1 MSQLLYSFF
10 FLFVCFLGVA
20 WGAVLGA
27 LQTSANFRYF
37 PSDNSAE
44 RIFYFLFFL
53 IAGEILGDEAA
64 CLQLLTLAAA
74 AAAFLQ
80 DLLTAAMAGSLSLQ
94 LACSSRSWQRRGA
107 LTCRG
112 LGACL

>member
-1 MSQLLYSFF
+1 MLHGEQYLELYKPLPTSGIFP
-10 FLFVCFLGVA
+10 LIILQKELG
-20 WGAVLGA
+20 
-27 LQTSANFRYF
+27 
-37 PSDNSAE
+37 
-44 RIFYFLFFL
+44 FFL

-94 LACSSRSWQRRGA
+94 LACSSRSWQWRGA

>member
-1 MSQLLYSFF
+1 MLHGEQYLELYKPLPTSGIFPLIILQKEFF
-10 FLFVCFLGVA
+10 
-20 WGAVLGA
+20 
-27 LQTSANFRYF
+27 
-37 PSDNSAE
+37 
-44 RIFYFLFFL
+44 IFL

>member
-1 MSQLLYSFF
+1 MLHGEQYLELYKPLPTSGIFP
-10 FLFVCFLGVA
+10 LII
-20 WGAVLGA
+20 
-27 LQTSANFRYF
+27 LQK
-37 PSDNSAE
+37 E
-44 RIFYFLFFL
+44 LVFFL

-94 LACSSRSWQRRGA
+94 LACSSRIWQRCGA

>member
-1 MSQLLYSFF
+1 MLHGEQYLELYKPLPTSGIFP
-10 FLFVCFLGVA
+10 LII
-20 WGAVLGA
+20 
-27 LQTSANFRYF
+27 LQK
-37 PSDNSAE
+37 E
-44 RIFYFLFFL
+44 LVFFL

-94 LACSSRSWQRRGA
+94 LACSSRIWQRRGA

>member
-1 MSQLLYSFF
+1 MSQLIYSFF

-44 RIFYFLFFL
+44 RIVFFL

-80 DLLTAAMAGSLSLQ
+80 DLLTAAMADSLSLQ

>member
-1 MSQLLYSFF
+1 MLHGEQYLELYKPLPTSGIFP
-10 FLFVCFLGVA
+10 LII
-20 WGAVLGA
+20 
-27 LQTSANFRYF
+27 LQK
-37 PSDNSAE
+37 E
-44 RIFYFLFFL
+44 LVFFL

-64 CLQLLTLAAA
+64 CLQLLTLA
-74 AAAFLQ
+74 
-80 DLLTAAMAGSLSLQ
+80 AAMAGSLSLQ

>member
-1 MSQLLYSFF
+1 MLHGEQYLELYKPLPTSGIFP
-10 FLFVCFLGVA
+10 LII
-20 WGAVLGA
+20 
-27 LQTSANFRYF
+27 LQKAF
-37 PSDNSAE
+37 
-44 RIFYFLFFL
+44 FFL

>member
-1 MSQLLYSFF
+1 MLHGEQYLELYKPLPTSGIFPLIILQKEFF
-10 FLFVCFLGVA
+10 
-20 WGAVLGA
+20 
-27 LQTSANFRYF
+27 
-37 PSDNSAE
+37 
-44 RIFYFLFFL
+44 FFL

>member
-1 MSQLLYSFF
+1 MELYKPLPTSGIFP
-10 FLFVCFLGVA
+10 LII
-20 WGAVLGA
+20 
-27 LQTSANFRYF
+27 LQK
-37 PSDNSAE
+37 E
-44 RIFYFLFFL
+44 LVFFL

>member
-1 MSQLLYSFF
+1 MLHGEQYLELYKPLPTSGIFP
-10 FLFVCFLGVA
+10 LII
-20 WGAVLGA
+20 
-27 LQTSANFRYF
+27 LQK
-37 PSDNSAE
+37 E
-44 RIFYFLFFL
+44 LVFFL

>member
-1 MSQLLYSFF
+1 MSQLIYLFF

-44 RIFYFLFFL
+44 RIGFFL

>member
-1 MSQLLYSFF
+1 MLHGEQYLELYKPLPTSGIFPLIILQKE
-10 FLFVCFLGVA
+10 LF
-20 WGAVLGA
+20 
-27 LQTSANFRYF
+27 
-37 PSDNSAE
+37 
-44 RIFYFLFFL
+44 FFL

>member
-1 MSQLLYSFF
+1 MLHGEQYLELYKP
-10 FLFVCFLGVA
+10 LP
-20 WGAVLGA
+20 
-27 LQTSANFRYF
+27 TSGIF
-37 PSDNSAE
+37 PLI
-44 RIFYFLFFL
+44 RIGFFL

>member
-1 MSQLLYSFF
+1 MSQLIYSFF

-44 RIFYFLFFL
+44 RIGFFL

-74 AAAFLQ
+74 
-80 DLLTAAMAGSLSLQ
+80 MAGSLSLQ
-94 LACSSRSWQRRGA
+94 LSKLAAAWSFDLPRVGSMFVAESA
-107 LTCRG
+107 
-112 LGACL
+112 